1 MLKQLTIACS
11 ILLSIATTLAPEALQ
26 KTKKQGIR
34 TQLKYCSSKQ
44 ALSRSAVNR
53 AESEMQFLSTV
64 KKTSYNPIKS
74 AYLLSSLT
82 DTTSPPRKDE
92 KKEMEKL
99 CSS

>member
-34 TQLKYCSSKQ
+34 TQLKHCSNKQ

-53 AESEMQFLSTV
+53 AESEFLSTV

>member
-34 TQLKYCSSKQ
+34 TQLKHCSSKQ

-53 AESEMQFLSTV
+53 AGPRCSSYRLS
-64 KKTSYNPIKS
+64 KNTSYNPIKS